1 MNFGRKK
8 KKKKT
13 KDEGFTGIDGN
24 PSICGKFQKVLF
36 SLNLPQATMSSQP
49 QGKDGKKNL
58 NAQGSGKK

>member
-36 SLNLPQATMSSQP
+36 SPNLATMSSQP